1 MDNYVLVN
9 PQVFLPRPVGSLY
22 VNITGL
28 TDRLT
33 IYFKKW
39 LQSGGVISLRRYFLT
54 KILILTAVFDIIIV
68 ESF

>member
-9 PQVFLPRPVGSLY
+9 PQVFLPRPVGSLF

-28 TDRLT
+28 TDKLT
-33 IYFKKW
+33 IYFKN
-39 LQSGGVISLRRYFLT
+39 SGGVISLRRYFLT
-54 KILILTAVFDIIIV
+54 KILILTAVFDIIIII